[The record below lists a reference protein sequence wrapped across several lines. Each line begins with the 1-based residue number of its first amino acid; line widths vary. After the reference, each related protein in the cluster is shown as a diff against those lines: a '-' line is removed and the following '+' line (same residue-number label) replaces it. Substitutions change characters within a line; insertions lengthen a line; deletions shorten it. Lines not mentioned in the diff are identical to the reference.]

1 MTNREY
7 IYDTRQLRYT
17 SQNVLNAQEAVALV
31 VPVYLNLYRPFY
43 IRAETSLPYT
53 YILAFVFHNAGY
65 WDSMRGSVCPIQGI
79 ERRVVSTFP

>member
-43 IRAETSLPYT
+43 IRAETSLPIYL
-53 YILAFVFHNAGY
+53 YISLCLSQCGILGQYERLCVSYPGY
-65 WDSMRGSVCPIQGI
+65 
-79 ERRVVSTFP
+79 